1 MVLKPSFSINK
12 FGLFNSL
19 QFLIMIIACLK
30 FVYIDNLLYATI
42 LNYFFPFLFKYF
54 LSTLSYGP
62 IDISNFF
69 VTSQLYLIAHV
80 SLTLLKLFF

>member
-42 LNYFFPFLFKYF
+42 ICNYFKLFFSFSFKYF
-54 LSTLSYGP
+54 LSTISCGP
-62 IDISNFF
+62 IDTMNFF
-69 VTSQLYLIAHV
+69 VTSQCY
-80 SLTLLKLFF
+80 

>member
-42 LNYFFPFLFKYF
+42 LNYFFHFL
-54 LSTLSYGP
+54 LN
-62 IDISNFF
+62 IS
-69 VTSQLYLIAHV
+69 
-80 SLTLLKLFF
+80 